1 MGKKFVMRRRV
12 QFAETDMVGVLHFA
26 AYYRLMEEVEHAFW
40 RFRGHSVMTEDQG
53 RQIAWPRVATSCEY
67 FEPVEF
73 EDELELVLKIKHVGA
88 RSVTY
93 EIEFRHE
100 DRRIALGRSTA
111 VCCEVVDRRFQPM
124 IIPGS
129 LRRALVGPVETA

>member
-1 MGKKFVMRRRV
+1 MRRRV

-40 RFRGHSVMTEDQG
+40 RFRGHSVMTEDEG

-111 VCCEVVDRRFQPM
+111 VCCEVVDSRFRPM

-129 LRRALVGPVETA
+129 LRRALVGPVEMA